1 MDKPPVEGM
10 AWEEY
15 AFNRMAEAN
24 PFPATMGR
32 VCPAPC
38 EDGCNRNELDDTVGI
53 NSVEQYVG
61 DYANENNLKLLPAGA
76 DTGKKVAI
84 IGAGPGGL
92 TAAYAL
98 RQKGHAVTI
107 FDSHSELGG
116 MMRYGIP
123 NYRTPRDMLDSEINR
138 IIDLGVEV
146 RLNTTV
152 GTDVSMDEIERL

>member
-1 MDKPPVEGM
+1 MT
-10 AWEEY
+10 
-15 AFNRMAEAN
+15 R
-24 PFPATMGR
+24 
-32 VCPAPC
+32 
-38 EDGCNRNELDDTVGI
+38 LGI

-92 TAAYAL
+92 TAAYYL

-123 NYRTPRDMLDSEINR
+123 NYRTPREMLDSEIGR

-146 RLNTTV
+146 KSQVQLLAKMSATKKSTRN
-152 GTDVSMDEIERL
+152 SMPSSGPSARKKAVVCRPKAGKVPKTAFRC